1 MCSPVPQESFA
12 MFSERCEIF
21 YPNDLVLETT
31 IFNRGRCSNVLCN
44 TVEGE
49 CSNDR
54 RCCCQD
60 FVVSHVNYS
69 CPNMTFSS
77 GVVGTVEQ
85 CLCQLCTNV
94 SVVFVG
100 RVIDQR
106 EIPVI
111 VANITMNRVENYI
124 TDERGFFAFSV
135 SAEQETV
142 SIRVSAIG
150 YLTSER
156 IYSVLPGGMRTIEI
170 VLKELLAVT
179 MRPPEGDFY
188 QSVTTLQV
196 LSNTDEE
203 ALPAGESSIKFL
215 SGFFAEDNVY
225 TFVGVPINPTSDVDI
240 ISLRLSF
247 IIARTTSLQRRSK
260 SSFLLQN
267 GNQGRKMVRQV
278 GSTRDKVLSVTNVG
292 VMSIMD
298 ELGMLFRLS
307 SNFVI
312 RSYFDS
318 RFYSRERLSELRLY
332 VLNQTSQE
340 YYLAVRKAK
349 IVNLGNGKW
358 LVEFTVRNGG
368 FPLNYIV
375 AFEESTTCY
384 AAVRSY
390 DSTTSSNAS
399 EIMTS
404 IHAITKQGDNSTTI
418 AYATTPD
425 CLPIPCTG
433 NLTIRVAEDEEVYV
447 PEQISPS
454 LSNRME
460 KGPVYLSLRA
470 CEAIGLTSTNP
481 SDYLNFTLNISSLV
495 PLPPLPIGLENP
507 PYCTLKVEATAFDN
521 TTIEVV
527 ALLESGMMVMQHI
540 TTTDGDS
547 SSIQQQGVGSGF
559 TDSLAET
566 ACLWIPCDPQ
576 LVTVTATVVGTSER
590 CLPMPGR
597 ADTSNADVDLLQNL
611 AAPPSFEFTFQ
622 VPANSSETAGVQ
634 RSENWPELAYSK
646 CLMYNGTGVTFQCI
660 SS

>member
-1 MCSPVPQESFA
+1 

-31 IFNRGRCSNVLCN
+31 IFNRGRCSNVLCS
-44 TVEGE
+44 TVEGV

-60 FVVSHVNYS
+60 LVVSHVNYS

-77 GVVGTVEQ
+77 GVVGMVEQ

-94 SVVFVG
+94 NVVFVG

-111 VANITMNRVENYI
+111 IANITVNREENYI
-124 TDERGFFAFSV
+124 TDELGFFAFSV
-135 SAEQETV
+135 SAKQETV
-142 SIRVSAIG
+142 SIRVSGIG

-196 LSNTDEE
+196 LSSTDEA
-203 ALPAGESSIKFL
+203 ALPAGESSIKFP

-247 IIARTTSLQRRSK
+247 IITRTASLQQRSE

-267 GNQGRKMVRQV
+267 GNQGKKMVRQV
-278 GSTRDKVLSVTNVG
+278 GSSRDKVLSVTNVG

-298 ELGMLFRLS
+298 ELGMSIGPS
-307 SNFVI
+307 SKFVI

-318 RFYSRERLSELRLY
+318 RFYSRERLGELRLY
-332 VLNQTSQE
+332 LLNQTSQE
-340 YYLAVRKAK
+340 YYLAVHKAK
-349 IVNLGNGKW
+349 IVNLGNGRW

-384 AAVRSY
+384 AAVRTY

-418 AYATTPD
+418 AYTTTPD

-433 NLTIRVAEDEEVYV
+433 NLTIRVAEDEGVYV

-460 KGPVYLSLRA
+460 EGPVYLSLRA
-470 CEAIGLTSTNP
+470 CEAIGLTSTDP

-507 PYCTLKVEATAFDN
+507 PFCTLKVEATAFDN

-527 ALLESGMMVMQHI
+527 AVLESGMMVMQHI
-540 TTTDGDS
+540 TTTAGDS
-547 SSIQQQGVGSGF
+547 SSIKQQGVGSGF
-559 TDSLAET
+559 IDSLAET

-634 RSENWPELAYSK
+634 RSENWPELAYNK
-646 CLMYNGTGVTFQCI
+646 CLMYNGTGVIFQCI
-660 SS
+660 AS